1 MENIKVFDHLN
12 MGKDK
17 DILKIIN
24 EEKIYYSEC
33 IVKINQA
40 GKNQER
46 NFVLT
51 NKYVYNFKK
60 KNLKRKIPI
69 TSILGLSYSTIS
81 NEFIIHGKH
90 EQYDYSYI
98 SKNKIIILCLIVLL
112 YQELD
117 DKIMHIC
124 EINEKSLT
132 KYVTYEKDKKR
143 NKEITKMNL
152 KFQIST
158 KLFIDKNIQFIQKD
172 KNETNKKKKQKN
184 LRMLSYSDFK
194 DFIIMESKIK
204 IEHFK
209 LIKEIKRDVFGKLVI
224 AKYLKDNKLYK
235 LKSINKEFLLNNNL
249 TEKKSLEKYIFQ
261 TLDYPFINK
270 MVFCFQRE
278 DKIFFGFNYIKTIN
292 FYQQLCL
299 NRFFPEDI
307 VKFYA
312 SIIGLTLE
320 FLHKNRFIYRNFN
333 LEFLSIT
340 EDGFLLFNNFNN
352 VKLIDE
358 IENTD
363 IKYCGPIEYFAPEVI
378 LGEKH
383 SEVSDWWCFGIII
396 YEMFFGVPPFLNEK
410 NDKLYNMI
418 LNEEIK
424 FPKKN
429 NISVEAKDLLQKLL
443 IKEKND
449 RLGYDGGF
457 GAIKN
462 HYFFKGI
469 DFDSLEKKK
478 IDPPFKPLIEDE
490 INSENNENF
499 NFFNNIDFN
508 IDNISESHLDYISKN
523 QDKFNEFYE

>member
-1 MENIKVFDHLN
+1 M
-12 MGKDK
+12 
-17 DILKIIN
+17 
-24 EEKIYYSEC
+24 
-33 IVKINQA
+33 
-40 GKNQER
+40 
-46 NFVLT
+46 
-51 NKYVYNFKK
+51 
-60 KNLKRKIPI
+60 
-69 TSILGLSYSTIS
+69 
-81 NEFIIHGKH
+81 
-90 EQYDYSYI
+90 
-98 SKNKIIILCLIVLL
+98 
-112 YQELD
+112 
-117 DKIMHIC
+117 
-124 EINEKSLT
+124 
-132 KYVTYEKDKKR
+132 
-143 NKEITKMNL
+143 
-152 KFQIST
+152 
-158 KLFIDKNIQFIQKD
+158 
-172 KNETNKKKKQKN
+172 
-184 LRMLSYSDFK
+184 
-194 DFIIMESKIK
+194 
-204 IEHFK
+204 
-209 LIKEIKRDVFGKLVI
+209 
-224 AKYLKDNKLYK
+224 
-235 LKSINKEFLLNNNL
+235 
-249 TEKKSLEKYIFQ
+249 
-261 TLDYPFINK
+261 
-270 MVFCFQRE
+270 
-278 DKIFFGFNYIKTIN
+278 
-292 FYQQLCL
+292 
-299 NRFFPEDI
+299 
-307 VKFYA
+307 
-312 SIIGLTLE
+312 E

-478 IDPPFKPLIEDE
+478 IDPPFKPLLEDE